1 MEKSMLNSLNS
12 IKEKY
17 EHLSNQ
23 LLDPEI
29 VSNIKE
35 YTKINKELA
44 SIEDIV
50 LAFKNYL
57 KQVSIIEDSK
67 KLLQEKDVEIHNLAK
82 EEITLATKKIEE
94 IEKELVNGN
103 FLDINLA
110 FLLKQVSEINSDLSN
125 PDKKALDIK
134 NKLDSAKSNLLH
146 YRELEEK
153 WTSLKSKFKQN
164 EAKFD
169 QIYNDNDPSLNE
181 VVEIKDFKQK
191 YSEFTKDFKEYKKE
205 NLEQEYSNLVSAYNK
220 TSEKYRQIKAD
231 NKEKSS
237 NN

>member
-94 IEKELVNGN
+94 IEKELVV
-103 FLDINLA
+103 
-110 FLLKQVSEINSDLSN
+110 LLLPKDEND
-125 PDKKALDIK
+125 DKNVI
-134 NKLDSAKSNLLH
+134 
-146 YRELEEK
+146 
-153 WTSLKSKFKQN
+153 
-164 EAKFD
+164 
-169 QIYNDNDPSLNE
+169 
-181 VVEIKDFKQK
+181 VEIRGAAGGDEANIFVG
-191 YSEFTKDFKEYKKE
+191 DLYKMYLK
-205 NLEQEYSNLVSAYNK
+205 
-220 TSEKYRQIKAD
+220 
-231 NKEKSS
+231 
-237 NN
+237 